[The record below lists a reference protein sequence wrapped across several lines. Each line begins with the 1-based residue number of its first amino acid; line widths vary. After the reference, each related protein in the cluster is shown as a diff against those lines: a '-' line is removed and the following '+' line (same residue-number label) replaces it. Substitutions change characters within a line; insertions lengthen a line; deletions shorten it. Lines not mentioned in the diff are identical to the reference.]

1 MDQSLAFVTRR
12 RMERTA
18 EALRKNNMEAY
29 CVDTAAEVAPLVRSL
44 VPEGA
49 VVSAGGSMSLTEC
62 GVMELLRSGAYRF
75 LDRAAPGLTQGDIDE
90 IYRKAFFADCYLAS
104 ANAVTE
110 AGEILNVDGN
120 ANRVA
125 AITFGPAS
133 VILVVGCNKLVKDV
147 AEAERRVREV
157 AAPANAKRLSCQ
169 TPCASAGHC
178 ADCRSPGR
186 ICCTYVL
193 HRYQRAAGRIKVI
206 LVGEPLGY

>member
-49 VVSAGGSMSLTEC
+49 VVSAGGSMSLAEC

-75 LDRAAPGLTQGDIDE
+75 LDRAAPGLTQADIDE

-206 LVGEPLGY
+206 LVGYPLGY

>member
-1 MDQSLAFVTRR
+1 MDESLAFVTRR

-18 EALRKNNMEAY
+18 EALRRNNMEAY
-29 CVDTAAEVAPLVRSL
+29 CVDTAAEVVPMVRLL

-49 VVSAGGSMSLTEC
+49 LVSAGGSMSLAEC

-75 LDRAAPGLTQGDIDE
+75 LDRAAPGLTQADIDE
-90 IYRKAFFADCYLAS
+90 IYRKAFFADCYFAS

-133 VILVVGCNKLVKDV
+133 VILVVGCNKIVKDV
-147 AEAERRVREV
+147 GEAERRVREV

-169 TPCASAGHC
+169 TPCAAAGHC
-178 ADCRSPGR
+178 GDCRSPGR